1 MRRRSLRACTIIMF
15 VFGKYL
21 GEGMSH
27 KRDTT
32 QVVSL
37 LALASASSCYSFILA
52 RVFQTT

>member
-1 MRRRSLRACTIIMF
+1 MMF
-15 VFGKYL
+15 AFGKYL

-37 LALASASSCYSFILA
+37 LASFS
-52 RVFQTT
+52 